1 MPFDRHLRKAR
12 TALKLTQKELAEEI
26 DVTPQHI
33 SNLETKK
40 GEPSLDVL
48 VKLGLALGVS
58 TDFLLTGKETL
69 PFDAAGAI
77 RAQRDITAARK
88 RLLLDLLD
96 ELRTTA

>member
-12 TALKLTQKELAEEI
+12 TALNLTQRELAKQI

-40 GEPSLDVL
+40 GEPSLEVL
-48 VKLGLALGVS
+48 VKLGAALGVT

-69 PFDAAGAI
+69 PLDAAGAI

-88 RLLLDLLD
+88 RLLIALLD
-96 ELRTTA
+96 ELRTEA